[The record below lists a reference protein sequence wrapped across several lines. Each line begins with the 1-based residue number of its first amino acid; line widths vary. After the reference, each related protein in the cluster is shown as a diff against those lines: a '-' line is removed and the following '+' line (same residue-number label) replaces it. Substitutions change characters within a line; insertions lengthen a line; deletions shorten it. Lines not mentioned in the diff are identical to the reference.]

1 MPAFTRAS
9 VADRVAVEFCV
20 DLAAH
25 DPVAE
30 WLLDHDQIDEPVMR
44 AFLGLVRP
52 GMRVVDLGCHIGSFS
67 LPACALGA
75 RVVAV
80 DASRQHVALMRR
92 AARRNAFEHLQVVHG
107 AVSTSAH
114 PVSFVE
120 SSIHSHVHLGPSDAD
135 TVSVPTVTVDA
146 LVKSRGWSGV
156 DLIKMDIEGNEPA
169 ALAGMREL
177 FADGSRPPIV
187 FECNGGMLP
196 AYGGSI
202 SALRETLAAL
212 DYELLMIDHLRPGV
226 LVEARADGV
235 QTECVSDY
243 LAVARR
249 PEDLGDRWQI
259 DPPFT
264 VEQTIVRLLDGA
276 ASSAEGYRRYA
287 AQLIVDGPEWLRSRP
302 QVQGALGALQVDE
315 SSAVRRG
322 CERPAGC
329 APATAHA
336 DTPEP
341 DSGAVPRDAAV
352 WVAGVHMRETA
363 DEPDLPPGV
372 ERAGRPEELQL
383 EDLWFHVRRGELLAL
398 HVEPNAGSLLLSAL
412 GGLVR
417 PSAGSLH
424 VGGPAIL
431 LSALGDGLEQQLT
444 VAENVLLFA
453 AFLGCH
459 VPETSRRLDE
469 LGSLAAILPWMGSAL
484 SDTPPAVAARI
495 ALTVS
500 LACAQPSVLLIDRLP
515 ALEDTGF
522 QTWARTRAAELL
534 AGGMAI
540 VQVTGETDGALVP
553 PARMLWIEG
562 RTVRCCGHA
571 ASVSAAA
578 WRRRLDPDSHGYRPR
593 RRAKATR

>member
-1 MPAFTRAS
+1 
-9 VADRVAVEFCV
+9 
-20 DLAAH
+20 
-25 DPVAE
+25 
-30 WLLDHDQIDEPVMR
+30 
-44 AFLGLVRP
+44 
-52 GMRVVDLGCHIGSFS
+52 
-67 LPACALGA
+67 
-75 RVVAV
+75 
-80 DASRQHVALMRR
+80 MRR
-92 AARRNAFEHLQVVHG
+92 AARRNGFERLQVVHG
-107 AVSTSAH
+107 AVSASAH
-114 PVSFVE
+114 PVRFVE
-120 SSIHSHVHLGPSDAD
+120 SSIHSHVHLGPGDSD

-146 LVKSRGWSGV
+146 LVGSRGWSGV

-169 ALAGMREL
+169 ALAGMGEL

-187 FECNGGMLP
+187 FECN
-196 AYGGSI
+196 
-202 SALRETLAAL
+202 
-212 DYELLMIDHLRPGV
+212 YELLMNDHLRPGV

-249 PEDLGDRWQI
+249 PEDLDDLWQI

-264 VEQTIVRLLDGA
+264 VEQTIVRLLDSA

-302 QVQGALGALQVDE
+302 QVQSALAALQVDE
-315 SSAVRRG
+315 SSAVRGG
-322 CERPAGC
+322 CERPAESG
-329 APATAHA
+329 PATAHA

-341 DSGAVPRDAAV
+341 DSGTVPRDAAV
-352 WVAGVHMRETA
+352 WVAGVHLRETA

-372 ERAGRPEELQL
+372 QRAGRPEELQL
-383 EDLWFHVRRGELLAL
+383 EDLWFYVRRGELLAL
-398 HVEPNAGSLLLSAL
+398 HVDQDAGSLLLSAL
-412 GGLVR
+412 DGLVR
-417 PSAGSLH
+417 PS
-424 VGGPAIL
+424 VGGLHTNGPTIL
-431 LSALGDGLEQQLT
+431 LSALGDGLEQRLT

-459 VPETSRRLDE
+459 VPETGRRLDE

-484 SDTPPAVAARI
+484 CDTPPAVAARI
-495 ALTVS
+495 ALTVA

-515 ALEDTGF
+515 ALEDSGF
-522 QTWARTRAAELL
+522 QTWARTRAGELC

-540 VQVTGETDGALVP
+540 VQVTGETDRALAP

-562 RTVRCCGHA
+562 RSVRCCGHA